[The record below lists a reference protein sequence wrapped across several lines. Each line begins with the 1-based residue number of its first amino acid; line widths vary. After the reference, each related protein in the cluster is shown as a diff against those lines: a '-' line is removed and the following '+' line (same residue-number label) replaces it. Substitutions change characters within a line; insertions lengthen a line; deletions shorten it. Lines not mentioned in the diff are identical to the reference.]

1 MGLRGPQA
9 RPMVQ
14 LNTTIPHDL
23 DDALNALVLISG
35 TSKASIIREGLALY
49 AVAAGTLL
57 DNDAKAKAKAKAIV
71 PTRTMG
77 PGVSS
82 IRNRSN
88 K

>member
-9 RPMVQ
+9 RPMVP

-23 DDALNALVLISG
+23 DNALNALVLVSG

-49 AVAAGTLL
+49 AVSAGTLL
-57 DNDAKAKAKAKAIV
+57 ETDAKAIV

-77 PGVSS
+77 PGVAS
-82 IRNRSN
+82 IRNRST